1 MPGHAHLAGNSQT
14 KTTTTKKKQ
23 KKQKKINLIHQF
35 FSRDVTFQRIL
46 QSNWSRTFY
55 LITTVYFAFGN
66 IFDC

>member
-14 KTTTTKKKQ
+14 KTTTAKKKT